1 MNSIYISS
9 KIKTKQIKIKKLLKE
24 KEIIIKPLII
34 LDWNKHILDL

>member
-9 KIKTKQIKIKKLLKE
+9 KIKTKQIKNKKLKE
-24 KEIIIKPLII
+24 KEIISKPLII

>member
-9 KIKTKQIKIKKLLKE
+9 KIKTKQIKIKKLKE
-24 KEIIIKPLII
+24 KEIILKPLII